1 MSEDFGPR
9 EEGTH
14 TVAIFAGRIPGQD
27 KGWNKVIANA
37 GALCARNGW
46 RIIVLADGA
55 NVCRPLLEAARQAGA
70 AVMVVGTDLVDA
82 QSLPEGAV
90 LETVEDEE
98 ERLQRVSDLVDGF
111 LVLPTTLT
119 SIREMYK
126 VWVLAGGGSS
136 GRPVA
141 MLNRHRAFEVFRG
154 YTQDVLNSS
163 IANLDR
169 LLMFA
174 DTLDELV
181 PRLQKVLDMHA

>member
-1 MSEDFGPR
+1 MSDAFSR
-9 EEGTH
+9 DEESTH
-14 TVAIFAGRIPGQD
+14 SVAIFAGRIPGQE
-27 KGWNKVIANA
+27 KGWNKIIASA

-46 RIIVLADGA
+46 RIIMLADGA
-55 NVCRPLLEAARQAGA
+55 NVCAPLLAAACEAGSR
-70 AVMVVGTDLVDA
+70 VMVVGTELVDA
-82 QSLPEGAV
+82 QSLPDG
-90 LETVEDEE
+90 VELVVVDEE
-98 ERLQRVSDLVDGF
+98 AERLQRVSDLVDGF

-141 MLNRHRAFEVFRG
+141 MLNRNRAFEVFRG
-154 YTQDVLNSS
+154 YTQDVLTPS
-163 IANLDR
+163 IANSER